1 MCVTVLIT
9 FPLTVIVL
17 IKAYHCSYKPHVS
30 SLVSSSLQ
38 CILLLT
44 ILLQGHS
51 VALRGEVL

>member
-1 MCVTVLIT
+1 MTALIT

-17 IKAYHCSYKPHVS
+17 IKAYHCSYKPRLS
-30 SLVSSSLQ
+30 SLFSSALQ